1 MLYCNRI
8 ENKNFQNSIIVYSTF
23 VVNMHKILN
32 SMKML
37 SLIYVLY
44 SNSDVFDDFLS
55 LKNYNQLIVRKR
67 ERKDKIVTLN
77 LRSDINKQIYFKISF
92 KRRNQTWKRF
102 LVMQDR
108 II

>member
-1 MLYCNRI
+1 
-8 ENKNFQNSIIVYSTF
+8 
-23 VVNMHKILN
+23 
-32 SMKML
+32 MKML

-92 KRRNQTWKRF
+92 KRRNQT
-102 LVMQDR
+102 
-108 II
+108 

>member
-1 MLYCNRI
+1 MYCVYLT
-8 ENKNFQNSIIVYSTF
+8 FII
-23 VVNMHKILN
+23 NIHKILN

-92 KRRNQTWKRF
+92 KRRNQT
-102 LVMQDR
+102 
-108 II
+108 

>member
-1 MLYCNRI
+1 
-8 ENKNFQNSIIVYSTF
+8 
-23 VVNMHKILN
+23 
-32 SMKML
+32 ML

-92 KRRNQTWKRF
+92 KRRNQT
-102 LVMQDR
+102 
-108 II
+108 

>member
-37 SLIYVLY
+37 NLIYVSY
-44 SNSDVFDDFLS
+44 SNSDIFDDFLS
-55 LKNYNQLIVRKR
+55 LKNYNQLIIKKK
-67 ERKDKIVTLN
+67 ERKDKIITLN
-77 LRSDINKQIYFKISF
+77 LQNDINKQIYVSESLSKEEIKHEKDFSLCKIE
-92 KRRNQTWKRF
+92 
-102 LVMQDR
+102 
-108 II
+108 

>member
-37 SLIYVLY
+37 NLIYVLY
-44 SNSDVFDDFLS
+44 SNSDIFDDFLS
-55 LKNYNQLIVRKR
+55 LKNYNQLIIKKK
-67 ERKDKIVTLN
+67 ERKDKIITLN
-77 LRSDINKQIYFKISF
+77 LQNDINKQIYVSESLSKEEIKHEKDFSLCKIE
-92 KRRNQTWKRF
+92 
-102 LVMQDR
+102 
-108 II
+108 

>member
-1 MLYCNRI
+1 
-8 ENKNFQNSIIVYSTF
+8 
-23 VVNMHKILN
+23 
-32 SMKML
+32 ML